1 MRYLLLGVVLVSFA
15 SASIAE
21 GAREKNLRQ
30 YVGDSSKAARI
41 ARLGGAFSSP
51 CSCSAGTPLQ
61 GRGGGL
67 QLLLRH
73 HAVCG
78 GSLRHWQ
85 RHAKRGLPLIPG
97 FQERMYTVRCW
108 PGRM

>member
-21 GAREKNLRQ
+21 GTREKNLRQ

-61 GRGGGL
+61 GIG
-67 QLLLRH
+67 
-73 HAVCG
+73 AVVFNCSCG
-78 GSLRHWQ
+78 TMQCVVAASGTGSDTPNVVCH
-85 RHAKRGLPLIPG
+85 
-97 FQERMYTVRCW
+97 
-108 PGRM
+108 